1 MPTSSSVPVKH
12 PHRHLVLGFVFH
24 AAFLASIFDIYFVSP
39 VLKVNR
45 RFSILDSIEGEP
57 AASRDDVL
65 PLASRVVLIVGDG
78 LRADKLFSL
87 FANPPFDPV
96 LAVPDLPELKP
107 IPTYERSQP
116 HLMTPAP
123 YLRSLVETGRASWGV
138 SHTRVPTESRPGHV
152 AIIAGMYEDVSAVTR
167 GWKMNPV
174 NFDSVFNQSSHSFTF
189 GSPDILPMFKHGA
202 SDPNRVDAWSYDE
215 AAEDFTKDAAEL
227 DIWVLDRLKKL
238 FIDAKKAGPGSELDN
253 RLRSNKVFF
262 FLHLLGL
269 DTTGH
274 SYRPHSPEY
283 LRNVQV
289 VDKVVRG
296 TEKLFEDFYGD
307 DRTAYIFTA
316 DHGMSNIGN
325 HGDGDPDNTR
335 TPIVAWGSGIKGRA
349 SVTTN
354 PSVPIV
360 PSNDPYFA
368 NWHLDN
374 MGRLDVEQA
383 DIAPLMS
390 TLAGTPIPAN
400 SVGRLPMNYL
410 NASSDELA
418 RAAYA
423 NMREILQQYET
434 KHAMKA
440 STTFAFRPFPELPE
454 RESIKQL
461 TTIQRL
467 FHIHRLILTGRHED
481 AVRASSELQAAALR
495 GLKYLQRYDW
505 FVLRTLV
512 TSGYVG
518 WMILSAIHVL
528 RTYALPPVSYQS
540 PQVGFGSVL
549 GFAVFLTFAVKFFI
563 EQAPL
568 TYYLYAAFPAYFW
581 SRILN
586 DSNTIQD
593 VQDWAQCVGSQQR
606 ATSSSIFIWSLIS
619 LECMVLGYFQR
630 FYWSVGW
637 VVVGIVWP
645 AVGTDYAFRSRNQ
658 HLMRTWTA
666 VAIVSSMFTL
676 LPVEKGE
683 SIPTIALGSALFLGG
698 AYVARKRQY
707 SHPTNSQVGFIV
719 AASVNTIYSAHKL
732 SSKQGLPKTNQALG
746 WIILLGSILSPLF
759 SSGRRSTHQSTP
771 TNESL
776 LHQTRLLRLVFSF
789 VPAFIILS
797 LSYEVLFYFCF
808 SLALLV
814 WIELE
819 TRLANTGT
827 QVIRQPNATSETTR
841 SKLSMY
847 QPQHIRLALFFLFF
861 IHVGFFGTGNVASI
875 SSFYLEP
882 VYRLVPVFSPFLMA
896 SLLLMKILIPFL
908 IVSCA
913 FTALNRQL
921 RLPRMSLFVST
932 FVVSDVLTLNF
943 FFLVTDQGSWLE
955 IGQSISH
962 FAIASFLLGWTILL
976 HSLGEVF
983 LGRDHQQ
990 LYVKQK

>member
-1 MPTSSSVPVKH
+1 MRTSSSVPVKH
-12 PHRHLVLGFVFH
+12 PHRHLILGFLFH

-39 VLKVNR
+39 VLKVDR
-45 RFSILDSIEGEP
+45 RYSILDSIEGEP
-57 AASRDDVL
+57 SSSRDDVL
-65 PLASRVVLIVGDG
+65 PLASRVVLIVMDYEPTNS
-78 LRADKLFSL
+78 SL
-87 FANPPFDPV
+87 YFPDPPFDSV
-96 LAVPDLPELKP
+96 LSVPDLPELKP

-123 YLRSLVETGRASWGV
+123 YLRSLVETGRASWG
-138 SHTRVPTESRPGHV
+138 SRPGHV

-202 SDPNRVDAWSYDE
+202 SDPDRVDAWSYDE
-215 AAEDFTKDAAEL
+215 EAEDFTKDAAEL

-238 FIDAKKAGPGSELDN
+238 FLDAKEAGPGSELDH
-253 RLRSNKVFF
+253 RLRSNKVIF

-283 LRNVQV
+283 FRNVQV

-316 DHGMSNIGN
+316 DHC
-325 HGDGDPDNTR
+325 
-335 TPIVAWGSGIKGRA
+335 GIKGRT
-349 SVTTN
+349 SVTEDS
-354 PSVPIV
+354 SVPIS
-360 PSNDPYFA
+360 PSNDPYFT

-383 DIAPLMS
+383 DIAPLMVS
-390 TLAGTPIPAN
+390 YRYLANLTP
-400 SVGRLPMNYL
+400 
-410 NASSDELA
+410 
-418 RAAYA
+418 
-423 NMREILQQYET
+423 
-434 KHAMKA
+434 K
-440 STTFAFRPFPELPE
+440 
-454 RESIKQL
+454 SIKQL

-467 FHIHRLILTGRHED
+467 FHIHRLILTGHHEE
-481 AVRASSELQAAALR
+481 AVRASAELQGAALR

-512 TSGYVG
+512 TIGYVG

-540 PQVGFGSVL
+540 SQVGFGSVI
-549 GFAVFLTFAVKFFI
+549 GFAFFLTFAVKFFI
-563 EQAPL
+563 EQAPR

-581 SRILN
+581 SH
-586 DSNTIQD
+586 
-593 VQDWAQCVGSQQR
+593 VQDWAQAAKSHQT
-606 ATSSSIFIWSLIS
+606 ATSLSIFVWSLIS

-637 VVVGIVWP
+637 VAIGVVWP
-645 AVGTDYAFRSRNQ
+645 AFGTDYAFRSRNQ

-666 VAIVSSMFTL
+666 ITLVSSIFTL

-683 SIPTIALGSALFLGG
+683 SIATIALGSACFLGG
-698 AYVARKRQY
+698 AYVARKRHY
-707 SHPTNSQVGFIV
+707 SFPTKSQVGLIS
-719 AASVNTIYSAHKL
+719 AASANTIYSAHKL
-732 SSKQGLPKTNQALG
+732 SSKQGLPKTNQVLG
-746 WIILLGSILSPLF
+746 WIILFGSLLSPLF
-759 SSGRRSTHQSTP
+759 SSRRRSTRQSGPAT
-771 TNESL
+771 ESL

-819 TRLANTGT
+819 TRLADNGAHVTKREAN
-827 QVIRQPNATSETTR
+827 VTSESTQ
-841 SKLSMY
+841 SHKLSMY

-882 VYRLVPVFSPFLMA
+882 VYRLVPVFSPFLMS

-908 IVSCA
+908 I
-913 FTALNRQL
+913 
-921 RLPRMSLFVST
+921 LFVST

-962 FAIASFLLGWTILL
+962 FAIASLLLAWTILL
-976 HSLGEVF
+976 HSLG
-983 LGRDHQQ
+983 
-990 LYVKQK
+990 